1 MDPTTPS
8 GRAPLTEQLE
18 LMTQRLIAAER
29 RAQTLAELNRLL
41 AQGRDPLAFAQRAVD
56 LVMRATGAAG
66 TYVYLWDAQLDRLVL
81 RVATVG
87 RQAAHVGQIQLRLGE
102 GITGW
107 SALMRQTVHINDNIQ
122 QDPRFASFP
131 VLEEDQFR
139 SMVAV
144 PIVVSGG
151 DLLGVFSLWSTQPST
166 FEPHDVDLATEVGGL
181 LASGLLQARTV
192 EDLRRQSAAAR
203 FLLTVPL
210 DAASSLQRC
219 LDVLAAS
226 IREQVDATLC
236 TVELADRASAE
247 APARPGVAM
256 HSGVDAGLAVAAG
269 AVRTR
274 ADLSDLVQRL
284 GPDHDKFSTSFGQL
298 FPLGAI
304 TCYRSRPFS
313 DADVNIIEA
322 LSAQTAALVASL
334 GNPSMATPLAGRLA
348 NAGNARD
355 VERLLHDLG
364 WRRGLTHA
372 VVVRIRSSHY
382 GSPGAFDRMVGSLED
397 GCRSFDDIVVVPSA
411 PTASILIR
419 HQPDQWKK
427 FENAL
432 RTVCRSLRTD
442 AGVVITAGIGS
453 PAAEAPQ
460 ILGALDDAET
470 AALWADLLGEPVVH
484 HQDVAHLGMLPKV
497 AASAGNSLR
506 EALNR
511 FAELVRYDMRHG
523 TSLTQTLD
531 AYLSNRCSITDTAA
545 ALYIHRNTLRQRLDR
560 IDELTGRSTDD
571 SDDWTVIALAARLAL
586 ASGSPDAVTIASDS
600 HYSEDAA
607 G

>member
-1 MDPTTPS
+1 MDPTPAE
-8 GRAPLTEQLE
+8 RASLKEQLD
-18 LMTQRLIAAER
+18 LMTQRLVAAER

-66 TYVYLWDAQLDRLVL
+66 TYVYIWDDQLERLVM

-107 SALMRQTVHINDNIQ
+107 SALMRQSVVIHDDIQ
-122 QDPRFASFP
+122 SDPRFASFP
-131 VLEEDQFR
+131 ALDEDRFR

-144 PIVVSGG
+144 PIVVAGG
-151 DLLGVFSLWSTQPST
+151 DLLGVFSLWSTEPFT

-203 FLLTVPL
+203 FLLTVPA
-210 DAASSLQRC
+210 DATNSLQRC

-236 TVELADRASAE
+236 TIELADRATADV
-247 APARPGVAM
+247 PARPGVAL
-256 HSGVDAGLAVAAG
+256 HSQVDASLAVAAR

-274 ADLSDLVQRL
+274 ADLAELAQRL
-284 GPDHDKFSTSFGQL
+284 GPDQDKFSTSFGQL

-304 TCYRSRPFS
+304 TCYRNRSFS
-313 DADVNIIEA
+313 ASDVNIIEA

-334 GNPSMATPLAGRLA
+334 GNPSMATPLASRPA
-348 NAGNARD
+348 NAANGRD
-355 VERLLHDLG
+355 AERLLHDLG
-364 WRRGLTHA
+364 WRRGLTQT
-372 VVVRIRSSHY
+372 VFVRIRSAHY
-382 GSPGAFDRMVGSLED
+382 GSPSSFDRMVGALED
-397 GCRSFDDIVVVPSA
+397 ICRSFEGIVVVPSA
-411 PTASILIR
+411 PSVSILIR
-419 HQPDQWKK
+419 HQSDQWKK

-432 RTVCRSLRTD
+432 RTVCRSLRSE
-442 AGVVITAGIGS
+442 AGAIITAGVGS
-453 PAAEAPQ
+453 PATEAPQ
-460 ILGALDDAET
+460 ILAALEDAET
-470 AALWADLLGEPVVH
+470 ASLWADLLGEPVVH
-484 HQDVAHLGMLPKV
+484 YQDMAHLRMLPKV
-497 AASAGNSLR
+497 AAAAGNGLR

-511 FAELVRYDMRHG
+511 FAELARYDLRHG
-523 TSLTQTLD
+523 TSLSQTLD
-531 AYLSNRCSITDTAA
+531 VYLSNRCSITDTAA
-545 ALYIHRNTLRQRLDR
+545 ALYIHRNTLRQRLGR
-560 IDELTGRSTDD
+560 IDELTGRSIDE
-571 SDDWTVIALAARLAL
+571 SQDWTVIALAARLSLAHSSLDAL
-586 ASGSPDAVTIASDS
+586 TMSDS
-600 HYSEDAA
+600 FHHDDNAA